1 AQSLCLPQWDVGMR
15 SVRFLYLAGPR
26 TFKVCKK
33 CDAEEGLVPLFLGA
47 DLFSNT
53 GIRTENHTRFHAKF
67 AKKGLASK
75 LSFSSEF
82 RFHGLRLPCGT
93 NRLWF
98 YSIQGL
104 FRVAFEMYSKREQLF
119 VLETFQELWK
129 SRINDEPL
137 NPCYDLSVQLCPAP
151 PGDNSITETD
161 TVNISYDTSDSVP
174 TADHNYCSPENM
186 EDPSHQVSQKNE
198 QIKVMLLLLDHMQQ
212 YMTQEFSEKGLTD
225 IVLQVLKATDHLVQR
240 QTSVGSWLG
249 QQFNSANAII
259 EGFKKSHINRIADLP
274 PAEELVSKLFPESMK
289 TLLIN
294 WMGLNDASAL
304 WKRQSEYPILL
315 LILEFAN
322 HNLITGV
329 AHVLYSSLILYIQ
342 DYSKG

>member
-1 AQSLCLPQWDVGMR
+1 MASQAQSLCLPQWDVGMR

-151 PGDNSITETD
+151 PDDLIEIHNEDWMRRLRTENTPGHNFCILGDNSITETD

-186 EDPSHQVSQKNE
+186 EDPSHQVSQKVRSLEYFLQSRKNDVHNE

-240 QTSVGSWLG
+240 QTSGENSVYNSCLLSAVGSWLG
-249 QQFNSANAII
+249 QQFNSANAI
-259 EGFKKSHINRIADLP
+259 L
-274 PAEELVSKLFPESMK
+274 
-289 TLLIN
+289 
-294 WMGLNDASAL
+294 AS
-304 WKRQSEYPILL
+304 R
-315 LILEFAN
+315 
-322 HNLITGV
+322 
-329 AHVLYSSLILYIQ
+329 
-342 DYSKG
+342 